1 MTLTDLQVK
10 VHDDLRPTIY
20 TRAINPSKNHSHFKL
35 VATRALFT
43 QLTSNL
49 SLYSVFPFTLRQH
62 PDPARAKMGVSELIT
77 HRVLEPCPVLVEK
90 SQDAIVVRR
99 TVTIFIRKQGE
110 VVILGG
116 GEQEVGV
123 MWVKSEKGLRAGG
136 ELEKAVKGDGVKI
149 VELKRVE
156 MEKMD
161 LEE

>member
-1 MTLTDLQVK
+1 
-10 VHDDLRPTIY
+10 
-20 TRAINPSKNHSHFKL
+20 
-35 VATRALFT
+35 
-43 QLTSNL
+43 
-49 SLYSVFPFTLRQH
+49 
-62 PDPARAKMGVSELIT
+62 MGVSELIT
-77 HRVLEPCPVLVEK
+77 HRVLEPCPVLIEK

-110 VVILGG
+110 IVILGG

-161 LEE
+161 LED